1 MQFLRSERVA
11 AILLAGAAAAG
22 LVIANSPV
30 GAAVIAFR
38 DGHGDTGIPVFDLS
52 PGHWIADGLLAL
64 FFLVAAIELRHE
76 LTRGELDTARKA
88 LAPAVAATGG
98 VVVPA
103 LVYLAIV
110 HDPAENVGWPIPTAT
125 DIAFALGVLALLGRG
140 LPRRVRAFLL
150 ALAVLDDLIAIAIIA
165 AFFTREL
172 QPVPLLIAVP
182 LIAAFGWLSARR
194 RPNAATRGAL
204 LVLLGVTVWVLV
216 LSSGVHATIAGV
228 ALGLVYASR
237 PAGRV
242 RHALEPWVNGAV
254 LPLFALSASMVV
266 VPHIKEGGISPVL
279 WGVLVALPVGKLV
292 GITLGAALAR
302 GMMPASERAASL
314 PLREVLVVATLGG
327 VGFTISLLMAE
338 LAFRGDAE
346 LVASATLG
354 VLGGSLVA
362 LVLGGVTTG
371 LVARR
376 ARLSS
381 STR

>member
-1 MQFLRSERVA
+1 MPILRSERVA
-11 AILLAGAAAAG
+11 AILLAVAAAAG
-22 LVIANSPV
+22 LAIANSPL
-30 GAAVIAFR
+30 GPAAIGFR
-38 DGHGDTGIPVFDLS
+38 DAHGDTGISLFDLS

-76 LTRGELDTARKA
+76 LTRGELDTPRKA

-110 HDPAENVGWPIPTAT
+110 REPADAVGWPIPTAT

-150 ALAVLDDLIAIAIIA
+150 ALAVLDDLIAIGIIA
-165 AFFTREL
+165 AFFTRDL
-172 QPVPLLIAVP
+172 APVPLLLAVP
-182 LIAAFGWLSARR
+182 LVAAFGWLSARR
-194 RPNAATRGAL
+194 RPGSRVRGLL
-204 LVLLGVTVWVLV
+204 LVLIGVTVWVLV

-228 ALGLVYASR
+228 VLGLVYAPK
-237 PAGRV
+237 PAGRT

-254 LPLFALSASMVV
+254 LPLFALSASMVAIPQV
-266 VPHIKEGGISPVL
+266 KDGALPPVFWGIV
-279 WGVLVALPVGKLV
+279 VALPVGKLI
-292 GITLGAALAR
+292 GITLGALLAR
-302 GMMPASERAASL
+302 LMMPAAERSVA
-314 PLREVLVVATLGG
+314 LRPREALVVATLGG

-354 VLGGSLVA
+354 VLCGSLVA
-362 LVLGGVTTG
+362 LVLGGVTTAI
-371 LVARR
+371 VARR
-376 ARLSS
+376 SRVRS
-381 STR
+381 

>member
-11 AILLAGAAAAG
+11 AILLAAAAAAG
-22 LVIANSPV
+22 LAIANSPL
-30 GAAVIAFR
+30 GPAVIGFR
-38 DGHGDTGIPVFDLS
+38 DAHGDTGIPVLDLS

-76 LTRGELDTARKA
+76 LTRGELDTPRKA

-110 HDPAENVGWPIPTAT
+110 GDPSHDIGWPIPTAT

-150 ALAVLDDLIAIAIIA
+150 ALAVLDDLIAIGIIA
-165 AFFTREL
+165 AFFTRDL
-172 QPVPLLIAVP
+172 APVPLLIAVP
-182 LIAAFGWLSARR
+182 LVAAFGWLSARR
-194 RPNAATRGAL
+194 RPGAPARAVI
-204 LVLLGVTVWVLV
+204 LVVIGLAVWVLV

-228 ALGLVYASR
+228 ALGLVYAPR

-266 VPHIKEGGISPVL
+266 IPHVKEGGLSPVF
-279 WGVLVALPVGKLV
+279 WGIVVALPVGKLV
-292 GITLGAALAR
+292 GITLGALLAR
-302 GMMPASERAASL
+302 VMMPAPERTVAL
-314 PLREVLVVATLGG
+314 PTREVLVVAALGG

-354 VLGGSLVA
+354 VLAGSLIA
-362 LVLGGVTTG
+362 LVLGGVTTAV
-371 LVARR
+371 VARR

-381 STR
+381 

>member
-1 MQFLRSERVA
+1 VS
-11 AILLAGAAAAG
+11 
-22 LVIANSPV
+22 
-30 GAAVIAFR
+30 
-38 DGHGDTGIPVFDLS
+38 
-52 PGHWIADGLLAL
+52 DGLLAV
-64 FFLVAAIELRHE
+64 FFFVVSVELQFE
-76 LTRGELDTARKA
+76 LTRGDLRSPRRA
-88 LAPAVAATGG
+88 LQPAIAAAGG
-98 VVVPA
+98 VITPII
-103 LVYLAIV
+103 VYLAFTV
-110 HDPAENVGWPIPTAT
+110 GRGPTAGWPVPTAT

-242 RHALEPWVNGAV
+242 RYALEPWVNGAV

-354 VLGGSLVA
+354 VLGGSVVA

>member
-1 MQFLRSERVA
+1 MQLLRSERVA
-11 AILLAGAAAAG
+11 AILLASAAVVGLVLANSPLGAAAIEA
-22 LVIANSPV
+22 
-30 GAAVIAFR
+30 R
-38 DGHGDTGIPVFDLS
+38 DAHPHTGIPFLDLS
-52 PGHWIADGLLAL
+52 AGHWIADGLLAL

-76 LTRGELDTARKA
+76 LTRGELDTPRKA

-103 LVYLAIV
+103 LVYLLLV
-110 HDPAENVGWPIPTAT
+110 RDPAEMVGWPIPTAT

-172 QPVPLLIAVP
+172 QPVPLLLAVP
-182 LIAAFGWLSARR
+182 LVAAFGWISARR
-194 RPNAATRGAL
+194 RPRAGVRLAV
-204 LVLLGVTVWVLV
+204 LVALGVATWMLV

-228 ALGLVYASR
+228 ALGLVFS
-237 PAGRV
+237 PAPAHRA
-242 RHALEPWVNGAV
+242 RHALEPWVNGLV
-254 LPLFALSASMVV
+254 LPLFALSASLVV
-266 VPHIKEGGISPVL
+266 VPQVREGGLSPVF
-279 WGVLVALPVGKLV
+279 WGVVVALPLGKLV
-292 GITLGAALAR
+292 GITLGALLAR
-302 GMMPASERAASL
+302 RMMPASERVAAIR
-314 PLREVLVVATLGG
+314 PREVLVVATLGG

-354 VLGGSLVA
+354 VLCGSLAA
-362 LVLGGVTTG
+362 LVLGGVTTA

-376 ARLSS
+376 SRLSS
-381 STR
+381 

>member
-11 AILLAGAAAAG
+11 AILLASAAVVGLVLANSPLGAAAIEA
-22 LVIANSPV
+22 
-30 GAAVIAFR
+30 R
-38 DGHGDTGIPVFDLS
+38 DAHPHTGITFLDLS
-52 PGHWIADGLLAL
+52 AGHWIADGLLAL

-76 LTRGELDTARKA
+76 LTRGELDTPRKA

-103 LVYLAIV
+103 LVYLVLV
-110 HDPAENVGWPIPTAT
+110 HDPAEMIGWPIPTAT

-182 LIAAFGWLSARR
+182 LVAAFGWLSARR
-194 RPNAATRGAL
+194 RPRTGIRLAL
-204 LVLLGVTVWVLV
+204 LIVIGVAVWVLV

-228 ALGLVYASR
+228 VLGLVFSPG
-237 PAGRV
+237 PAHRA
-242 RHALEPWVNGAV
+242 RHALEPWVNGIV
-254 LPLFALSASMVV
+254 LPLFALSASLVV
-266 VPHIKEGGISPVL
+266 IPHVREGGLSLVF
-279 WGVLVALPVGKLV
+279 WGVVVALPLGKLA
-292 GITLGAALAR
+292 GITLGALLAR
-302 GMMPASERAASL
+302 RMMPATERAVAIRT
-314 PLREVLVVATLGG
+314 REVLVVATLGG

-354 VLGGSLVA
+354 VLCGSLAA
-362 LVLGGVTTG
+362 LVLGGVTTA

-376 ARLSS
+376 SRLSS
-381 STR
+381 